1 MAIGRIVVKQG
12 ASLNWRVE
20 FRNTALESRYRRS
33 MRMQDALQIRRSL
46 WIIATL
52 FLLFI
57 SADYV
62 LLGSTAI
69 FAALTL
75 IRCLVAISCLVLE
88 RFIAKRPVLAHR
100 PLPLNLVYFI
110 ALSGLLLSILLRPAN
125 TGLHISSLVA
135 ASLTLY
141 LLIPN
146 RLGRILCWNAYL
158 NLGFLLITW
167 LWKPMD
173 PGLLNA
179 SLLILAFANLL
190 GWMTFSRLN
199 QLQRKQFALL
209 MDERKINHQL
219 QKEINERQ
227 LLESQLRLMASTD
240 PLTGIPNRR
249 HFFELA
255 EREFSR
261 AQREGTPLAICMVDI
276 DRFKALND
284 RHGHAVGDLVLSAV
298 ASCCASVLRDT
309 DIIGRYGGEEFVI
322 ALPQA
327 NLDTA
332 KPIAERLRQK
342 VHALDLP
349 MIDEETH
356 LSVTVGISQVLPQ
369 ENVLDMA
376 LQRADAALYAG
387 KARCRNCVV
396 IASETSASTAAET

>member
-1 MAIGRIVVKQG
+1 MTRVEARQG
-12 ASLNWRVE
+12 AALDWRVE
-20 FRNTALESRYRRS
+20 FRNRGLESRYRRS
-33 MRMQDALQIRRSL
+33 MRMHDALQIRRSL

-62 LLGSTAI
+62 LLGSSAL

-75 IRCLVAISCLVLE
+75 IRCLVATSCLVLA
-88 RFIAKRPVLAHR
+88 RFIAKRPLLAHR

-110 ALSGLLLSILLRPAN
+110 ALNGLLLSILLHPGH
-125 TGLHISSLVA
+125 TSLHISSLMA
-135 ASLTLY
+135 ASLTIY

-146 RLGRILCWNAYL
+146 RLGRILFWNAYL

-173 PGLLNA
+173 PGMLSA

-209 MDERKINHQL
+209 IDERKINHQL

-255 EREFSR
+255 GREFSR

-276 DRFKALND
+276 DRFKTLND

-327 NLDTA
+327 DLDTA
-332 KPIAERLRQK
+332 EQIAERLRHK
-342 VHALDLP
+342 VHTLEFPMLDR
-349 MIDEETH
+349 ETR
-356 LSVTVGISQVLPQ
+356 LSVTVGISQIAPGETL
-369 ENVLDMA
+369 LDMA

-387 KARCRNCVV
+387 KARGRNCVV
-396 IASETSASTAAET
+396 VDNEAPSSTTAEA

>member
-1 MAIGRIVVKQG
+1 MTRVEARQG
-12 ASLNWRVE
+12 ASLDWRVE
-20 FRNTALESRYRRS
+20 FRNTALESQYRRS
-33 MRMQDALQIRRSL
+33 MRMHDALQIRRTL
-46 WIIATL
+46 WIVATL

-57 SADYV
+57 PADYS
-62 LLGSTAI
+62 LLGSGTT
-69 FAALTL
+69 FTALTL
-75 IRCLVAISCLVLE
+75 MRCLVAISCLTFV
-88 RFIAKRPVLAHR
+88 RVITKRPVQAHR
-100 PLPLNLVYFI
+100 PLLLNLVYFI
-110 ALSGLLLSILLRPAN
+110 TLNSLLLSILLHPGH
-125 TGLHISSLVA
+125 TGLHISSLMA
-135 ASLTLY
+135 ASLTIY
-141 LLIPN
+141 LLVPN
-146 RLGRILCWNAYL
+146 RLGRILFWNAYL

-173 PGLLNA
+173 PGMLKA
-179 SLLILAFANLL
+179 SLLILAFTNLM

-209 MDERKINHQL
+209 MDERSTNRQL
-219 QKEINERQ
+219 QTEINERQ
-227 LLESQLRLMASTD
+227 LLESQLRQMASTD

-276 DRFKALND
+276 DRFKVLND

-327 NLDTA
+327 DLATA
-332 KPIAERLRQK
+332 EPIAERLRQK

-349 MIDEETH
+349 MIDGETR

-369 ENVLDMA
+369 ETALEMA

-387 KARCRNCVV
+387 KARSRNCVI
-396 IASETSASTAAET
+396 IASETSAATNAET